1 MSTEFASTLDVREV
15 EPRQRHPKIFSLFN
29 ALEVGQSMQLIND
42 HDPRPLYFQ
51 FQSLAN
57 GQFNWQYLESGPDL
71 WRVEISKTAPA
82 PAVGS
87 SGSCCGHRA
96 FGGGG

>member
-1 MSTEFASTLDVREV
+1 MRTEFASTLDVREV

-57 GQFNWQYLESGPDL
+57 DQFNWQYLESGPDL
-71 WRVEISKTAPA
+71 WRVEIRKTAPA
-82 PAVGS
+82 AAVVS
-87 SGSCCGHRA
+87 TGSCCGNGA
-96 FGGGG
+96 CGG